1 MLFLLEYL
9 PYFARDARC
18 ARGHSMSKK
27 YSRKGAS
34 RRNANTSKIKPY
46 IFYLLPLFCVILIMP
61 LLVRA
66 SVFDNTLI
74 GEVGYGNSPKLVDVF
89 LVCKQHFF
97 YVVMGLTGFCMLCF
111 ILLERYIFS
120 FKKWMLPLEIYA
132 FMGIVSTIFSKNSW
146 SSMKGVDQ
154 MFQSLP
160 VLLGY
165 LLLFFYT
172 YSVFSR
178 EEKEYSG
185 ALSCF
190 VRVFAVG
197 AFLLDFV
204 GIMQLVGSDP
214 LQWGWVKTL
223 TGLKNAEFVSS
234 NRIYMTLFHQ
244 DYAGVYLAMVI
255 PVLLAGFFM
264 EQKKVWKVFM
274 GISICSSVVCL
285 FGTQSRSS
293 IASLIIA
300 TVLVLAVFV
309 FQRDVPKETKKRL
322 LSGAGIMLFVLI
334 VAFVAVN
341 IFQDNSLSNRVLN
354 YKNKIR
360 VTKLE
365 SVETKKDGIQIG
377 YNKEKIKLTWDDE
390 VTKIQCSS
398 NTLKPKAGV
407 TKDAS
412 GAEQKGV
419 ILKLDKKS
427 WFFAKGEDGKYYCLD
442 DSGNWVSS
450 ISSEDALSTASYG
463 LAAYRGFVWSKSIP
477 LLKKTLVIGAGPDQ
491 FIRLFPNNDYAS
503 KYISRQDHTIY
514 NKPHSWYLQM
524 GIETG
529 VISMLSMCVFLVLL
543 MLQIWKKS
551 VADTKKANPAVS
563 VSIKLLFI
571 IAVLAYLITACFND
585 SMLVTAPLFWII
597 LGIAASFDV

>member
-1 MLFLLEYL
+1 
-9 PYFARDARC
+9 
-18 ARGHSMSKK
+18 MSKK
-27 YSRKGAS
+27 YSRKAAN
-34 RRNANTSKIKPY
+34 RKNVNTSIIKSY

-61 LLVRA
+61 LLVKA

-74 GEVGYGNSPKLVDVF
+74 GESGYGNSPKLVDVF

-97 YVVMGLTGFCMLCF
+97 YFVMGLTGFCMLCF

-120 FKKWMLPLEIYA
+120 FKKWMIPLGIYI
-132 FMGIVSTIFSKNSW
+132 FMGIVSTIFSKQRL

-154 MFQSLP
+154 LFQSLP
-160 VLLGY
+160 ILLGY

-172 YSVFSR
+172 YSVFSK
-178 EEKEYSG
+178 EEKEYGG

-197 AFLLDFV
+197 TFLLDFV
-204 GIMQLVGSDP
+204 GILQLIGSDP
-214 LQWGWVKTL
+214 LQWGWVKSL
-223 TGLKNAEFVSS
+223 TGLENAEFISS

-255 PVLLAGFFM
+255 PVLLAGFIM
-264 EQKKVWKVFM
+264 EQKKGWKVFM
-274 GISICSSVVCL
+274 GISACASVVCL

-300 TVLVLAVFV
+300 TVLVLVVFV
-309 FQRDVPKETKKRL
+309 LQGDVPKETKKRL
-322 LSGAGIMLFVLI
+322 LSGAGIMLLVLVI
-334 VAFVAVN
+334 AFVVVN
-341 IFQDNSLSNRVLN
+341 IFQKNSLSNRVLN

-365 SVETKKDGIQIG
+365 SLETKKDGIQIS
-377 YNKEKIKLTWDDE
+377 YNKEKIKLTWDDA

-398 NTLKPKAGV
+398 SILKPHAGV

-412 GAEQKGV
+412 GEQRKGV

-427 WFFAKGEDGKYYCLD
+427 WFFAKGEDGKYYYLD

-450 ISSEDALSTASYG
+450 ISSEDALGTAAYG

-503 KYISRQDHTIY
+503 KYISRQEHTIY

-529 VISMLSMCVFLVLL
+529 VISMLSMCFFL
-543 MLQIWKKS
+543 MLLVIQIWKKS
-551 VADTKKANPAVS
+551 VVDTKKANPAVS